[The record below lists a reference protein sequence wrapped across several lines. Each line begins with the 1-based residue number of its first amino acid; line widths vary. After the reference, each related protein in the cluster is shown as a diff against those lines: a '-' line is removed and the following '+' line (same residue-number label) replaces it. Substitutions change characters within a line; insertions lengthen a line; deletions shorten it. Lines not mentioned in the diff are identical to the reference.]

1 MKIVA
6 TVAIT
11 INLESQYKAVM
22 IRRSAKKIFDPKKFE
37 KISKIENCK
46 IV

>member
-11 INLESQYKAVM
+11 INPENQYESVM
-22 IRRSAKKIFDPKKFE
+22 IRRSAKKNFDPKKFE
-37 KISKIENCK
+37 KNI
-46 IV
+46 